1 MSTSLANDESPLRR
15 TSARRIRIELEGPIN
30 FRDLGGPPALGGT
43 VRHGVA
49 YRADG
54 LHTMTLADL
63 ETVFGRLA
71 VTTVIDLRTQDE
83 RVDPGLGLLADSSVT
98 NHHVPI
104 LDQTSSVWAGG
115 TVRLADLYRSMLGE
129 SADRFARAV
138 HLIARADGPVVFHCA
153 AGKDRTGLV
162 AALVLGLLGVDD
174 RDICD
179 DYAATGE
186 VAAQLRQR
194 IEAMAADPRHAE
206 RFAAVRA
213 RDDWPE
219 LVEEITSAR
228 YSTMAGL
235 LDEIRSTD
243 GTITSWALR
252 NGVAASDIA
261 YLHRRMVVV
270 RP

>member
-1 MSTSLANDESPLRR
+1 MSTSLVNDDNPLRR
-15 TSARRIRIELEGPIN
+15 TAARRIRIELDGPIN

-54 LHTMTLADL
+54 LHTMTVADL
-63 ETVFGRLA
+63 ETVFGRLG
-71 VTTVIDLRTQDE
+71 VTRVIDLRSADE
-83 RVDPGLGLLADSSVT
+83 RTDPGLGLLADAVIE

-104 LDQTSSVWAGG
+104 LDETSSVWAGG
-115 TVRLADLYRSMLGE
+115 TVRLADLYRSMLE
-129 SADRFARAV
+129 RSADRFAHAV
-138 HLIARADGPVVFHCA
+138 HLIARSEGPVVFHCA

-174 RDICD
+174 RDICE

-186 VAAQLRQR
+186 VAGQLRQR
-194 IEAMAADPRHAE
+194 IEAMAADPRHVE
-206 RFAAVRA
+206 RFAPVKARA
-213 RDDWPE
+213 DWPE

-228 YSTMAGL
+228 YSTMAAL
-235 LDEIRSTD
+235 LDEIRSAD

-261 YLHRRMVVV
+261 HLHRRLVAV
-270 RP
+270 RR

>member
-1 MSTSLANDESPLRR
+1 MSTSLVNDDNPLRR
-15 TSARRIRIELEGPIN
+15 TAARRIRIELDGPIN

-63 ETVFGRLA
+63 ETVFGRLG
-71 VTTVIDLRTQDE
+71 VTRVIDLRSEDE
-83 RVDPGLGLLADSSVT
+83 RIDPGLGLLADARVE

-104 LDQTSSVWAGG
+104 LDETRSVWAGG
-115 TVRLADLYRSMLGE
+115 TVSLADLYRSMLE
-129 SADRFARAV
+129 TSADRFARAV
-138 HLIARADGPVVFHCA
+138 HLIARSEGPVVFHCA

-174 RDICD
+174 REICE

-206 RFAAVRA
+206 RFAAVRS
-213 RDDWPE
+213 RPDWPE

-228 YSTMAGL
+228 YSTMAAL

-252 NGVAASDIA
+252 NGVAAADIA

-270 RP
+270 RA

>member
-1 MSTSLANDESPLRR
+1 M
-15 TSARRIRIELEGPIN
+15 
-30 FRDLGGPPALGGT
+30 
-43 VRHGVA
+43 
-49 YRADG
+49 
-54 LHTMTLADL
+54 
-63 ETVFGRLA
+63 
-71 VTTVIDLRTQDE
+71 
-83 RVDPGLGLLADSSVT
+83 
-98 NHHVPI
+98 PI
-104 LDQTSSVWAGG
+104 LDETRSVWNGG
-115 TVRLADLYRSMLGE
+115 TVRLADLYRSMLAT
-129 SADRFARAV
+129 SAHRFAEAV
-138 HLIARADGPVVFHCA
+138 HLIARAEGPVVFYCA

-174 RDICD
+174 RDICE

-194 IEAMAADPRHAE
+194 IETLAADPRHAE
-206 RFAAVRA
+206 RFAAVRDRA
-213 RDDWPE
+213 DWPE

-235 LDEIRSTD
+235 LDEIRSAD

-261 YLHRRMVVV
+261 HLHRRLVIA

>member
-1 MSTSLANDESPLRR
+1 MSMSVVNDESPIRC
-15 TSARRIRIELEGPIN
+15 TPVRRIRIKLEGPIN
-30 FRDLGGPPALGGT
+30 FRDLGGPAALGGA

-63 ETVFGRLA
+63 ETVFGRLG
-71 VTTVIDLRTQDE
+71 VTRVIDLRSEDE
-83 RVDPGLGLLADSSVT
+83 RSDPGIGLLADAPAE

-115 TVRLADLYRSMLGE
+115 TVRLADLYRSMLE
-129 SADRFARAV
+129 ASADRFARAV

-174 RDICD
+174 RDICE

-194 IEAMAADPRHAE
+194 IETMAADPRYAE
-206 RFAAVRA
+206 RFAAVRG
-213 RDDWPE
+213 RPDWPE
-219 LVEEITSAR
+219 LVEEITSAH
-228 YSTMAGL
+228 YSTMAAL

-261 YLHRRMVVV
+261 HLHRRLVVV